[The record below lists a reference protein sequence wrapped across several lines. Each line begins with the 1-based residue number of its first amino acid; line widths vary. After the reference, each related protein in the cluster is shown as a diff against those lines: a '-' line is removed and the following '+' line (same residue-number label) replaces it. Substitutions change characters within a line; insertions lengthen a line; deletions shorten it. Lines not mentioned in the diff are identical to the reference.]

1 MVCLCAEGCLLC
13 NALVGCGNKHSAV
26 FFYVGKVHFIKI
38 ADLAHIQH
46 IYTLGASRV
55 CVPEQGI
62 KGHGTVVGRP
72 QQDIPPACRG
82 IGVCCIGRLQAPR
95 AVKAD
100 TGRCEF
106 VFNRAE
112 TDAQCRVLVRRVIDS
127 FLCFR
132 SGFRKV
138 PRHSAIFWINHTC
151 DG

>member
-26 FFYVGKVHFIKI
+26 FFYAGKVHIIKI

-62 KGHGTVVGRP
+62 KGHGTVVGCP
-72 QQDIPPACRG
+72 QQDIPPACRC
-82 IGVCCIGRLQAPR
+82 IGVCCIVRFQTPR

-106 VFNRAE
+106 VFYRAE

-127 FLCFR
+127 LLCFR
-132 SGFRKV
+132 DCFRKV
-138 PRHSAIFWINHTC
+138 PRHSAIF
-151 DG
+151 